1 MGFIWQYMKK
11 LKGRLALSMSLKFC
25 GAISE
30 LMLPRILTHII
41 DEIVPLGELKRVIY
55 WVLFMIFIA
64 GCTAFFNIAANR
76 TAVRNAK
83 QVAFEIRQDLF
94 DRTST
99 LSGRCFDEI
108 GLPSLTS
115 RMTSDSYN
123 VQQFAQSLQVM
134 CVRAPFLMLGGMI
147 MMYSMDWVLATILLG
162 IIIPL
167 GFFVF
172 FVSRKGIPLFN
183 IVQEKLDSVVR
194 IMRENITGIRVV
206 KALSK
211 KDYEE
216 KRFDDANE
224 AMFRSNTKASTIMA
238 LPGPVMNICL
248 NIGLS
253 LVVYVGATRVNSGAM
268 KPGVILGSLTY
279 FNIILM
285 SVMGLNRIF
294 MMMSKASASAKRI
307 EEVVRTPE
315 DQPVLPPE
323 ECRTPGGNELIRMEH
338 VSFRYQEGDS
348 DAETIDGQA
357 RTLALSDLSFA
368 VKQGES
374 LGIIGP
380 TGAGKSTIIQLLM
393 RFYDVKDGGVFI
405 DGKDVRGYEK
415 DELRRQFGVVFQNDI
430 IFNDTLFN
438 NVDFGRSLSGEQVD
452 SAIQDAMA
460 AEFVYGLKGGLDFVA
475 EIKGANLSGGQKQRM
490 LIARSLA
497 GKPRIL
503 ILDDSSSALDY
514 RTDAELR
521 KTLGKHY
528 QDSTLIMVAQRV
540 SSIRGLSHILVLR
553 DGETIG
559 YGTHDELMESC
570 PYYRD
575 IARAQMGALE

>member
-25 GAISE
+25 GAIAE
-30 LMLPRILTHII
+30 LALPRILTHII
-41 DEIVPLGELKRVIY
+41 DEIVPLGQLKLVIY
-55 WVLFMIFIA
+55 WGLLMILIA
-64 GCTAFFNIAANR
+64 ALTAFFNISANR
-76 TAVRNAK
+76 TAVKNAK

-94 DRTST
+94 ERTST
-99 LSGRCFDEI
+99 LSGRNFDRI

-147 MMYSMDWVLATILLG
+147 MMYSMDWVLATILLA

-167 GFFVF
+167 AFFVF

-216 KRFDDANE
+216 RRFDAAND

-248 NIGLS
+248 NIGLA
-253 LVVYVGATRVNSGAM
+253 LVVYVGAQRVNTGTM

-294 MMMSKASASAKRI
+294 MMMSKASASARRI
-307 EEVVRTPE
+307 EAVVRTPE
-315 DQPVLPPE
+315 DQPTLPPE
-323 ECRTPGGNELIRMEH
+323 ECLTPSGDEFIRMEH
-338 VSFRYQEGDS
+338 VNFRYQD
-348 DAETIDGQA
+348 DLDLPETVDGQE
-357 RTLALSDLSFA
+357 RTLALKDLSFA
-368 VKQGES
+368 VRQGES

-380 TGAGKSTIIQLLM
+380 TGAGKSTVVQLLM
-393 RFYDVKDGGVFI
+393 RFYDVRRGGVFI
-405 DGKDVRGYEK
+405 DGRDVRGYEK
-415 DELRRQFGVVFQNDI
+415 DELRRNFGVVFQNDI
-430 IFNDTLFN
+430 VFNDTLGSN
-438 NVDFGRSLSGEQVD
+438 EDFGRSIGQEGLD
-452 SAIQDAMA
+452 AAIRDAMA

-475 EIKGANLSGGQKQRM
+475 DIKGANLSGGQKQRL

-521 KTLGKHY
+521 KTLGENY
-528 QDSTLIMVAQRV
+528 QDSTLIMIAQRV
-540 SSIRGLSHILVLR
+540 SSIRHLTHILVLK

-575 IARAQMGALE
+575 ICHAQMGALE

>member
-1 MGFIWQYMKK
+1 
-11 LKGRLALSMSLKFC
+11 
-25 GAISE
+25 
-30 LMLPRILTHII
+30 
-41 DEIVPLGELKRVIY
+41 
-55 WVLFMIFIA
+55 
-64 GCTAFFNIAANR
+64 
-76 TAVRNAK
+76 
-83 QVAFEIRQDLF
+83 
-94 DRTST
+94 
-99 LSGRCFDEI
+99 
-108 GLPSLTS
+108 
-115 RMTSDSYN
+115 
-123 VQQFAQSLQVM
+123 
-134 CVRAPFLMLGGMI
+134 
-147 MMYSMDWVLATILLG
+147 
-162 IIIPL
+162 
-167 GFFVF
+167 
-172 FVSRKGIPLFN
+172 
-183 IVQEKLDSVVR
+183 
-194 IMRENITGIRVV
+194 ENITGIRVV

-224 AMFRSNTKASTIMA
+224 AMFRSNTRASTIMA

-307 EEVVRTPE
+307 EEVVKTPE

-323 ECRTPGGNELIRMEH
+323 ECLTPEGNELIRMEH
-338 VSFRYQEGDS
+338 VNFRYQEGDS
-348 DAETIDGQA
+348 DAKTIDGQE

-405 DGKDVRGYEK
+405 DGRDVRGYEK

-438 NVDFGRSLSGEQVD
+438 NVDFGRSLSRGQVD
-452 SAIQDAMA
+452 AAVKDAMA

-528 QDSTLIMVAQRV
+528 QDSTLIMIAQRV
-540 SSIRGLSHILVLR
+540 SSIRSLSHILVLR

-575 IARAQMGALE
+575 IAHAQMGALE

>member
-1 MGFIWQYMKK
+1 MKFIWQYMKK
-11 LKGRLALSMSLKFC
+11 LKGKLALSMSLKFC
-25 GAISE
+25 GAIAE
-30 LMLPRILTHII
+30 LALPRILTHII
-41 DEIVPLGELKRVIY
+41 DEVVPVGELRLVIL
-55 WVLFMIFIA
+55 WGLFMFFIA
-64 GCTAFFNIAANR
+64 CLTSFFNIAANR
-76 TAVRNAK
+76 AAVRNAK
-83 QVAFEIRQDLF
+83 KVAFEIRQDLF
-94 DRTST
+94 ERTST
-99 LSGRCFDEI
+99 LSGRSFDAI

-147 MMYSMDWVLATILLG
+147 MMYSMDLVLATILLG

-167 GFFVF
+167 GLFVF
-172 FVSRKGIPLFN
+172 FVSRKGIPLFH
-183 IVQEKLDSVVR
+183 IVPEKLASVVR

-211 KDYEE
+211 KDFEE
-216 KRFDDANE
+216 RRFDAANE

-253 LVVYVGATRVNSGAM
+253 LVVYIGARRVNGGLM

-307 EEVVRTPE
+307 EEVIKTPE
-315 DQPVLPPE
+315 DQPVLTLE
-323 ECRTPGGNELIRMEH
+323 ECLTPSGDEYIRMEH
-338 VSFRYQEGDS
+338 VNFRYQDDGGPE
-348 DAETIDGQA
+348 ETSDGQE

-368 VKQGES
+368 IRRGES

-393 RFYDVKDGGVFI
+393 RFYDVRDGGVFV
-405 DGKDVRGYEK
+405 DGRDVRGYDK
-415 DELRRQFGVVFQNDI
+415 DELRRNFGVVFQNDT
-430 IFNDTLFN
+430 IFNDTLLN
-438 NVDFGRSLSGEQVD
+438 NVDFGRALGEDAVN
-452 SAIQDAMA
+452 AAVKDAMA
-460 AEFVYGLKGGLDFVA
+460 AEFVFGLKGGLDFVA
-475 EIKGANLSGGQKQRM
+475 DIKGANLSGGQKQRL

-497 GKPRIL
+497 AKPRIL

-521 KTLGKHY
+521 KTLGQNY

-540 SSIRGLSHILVLR
+540 SSIRNLSHILVLR

-559 YGTHDELMESC
+559 YGTHDELMAAC